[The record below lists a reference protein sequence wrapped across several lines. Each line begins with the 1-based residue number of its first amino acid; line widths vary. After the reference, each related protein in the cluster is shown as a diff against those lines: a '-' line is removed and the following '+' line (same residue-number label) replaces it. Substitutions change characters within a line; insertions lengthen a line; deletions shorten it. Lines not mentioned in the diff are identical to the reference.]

1 MVVPNSTSKTTPPA
15 FLLPYLEKYPI
26 QAGALLNTIYD
37 LTLSVGWIDTRLME
51 LGGWVVLIG
60 HKNKSDPLRAVLPL
74 PIHTTSLKPSSL
86 KSIFNALSKLEIENL
101 EKPFQKL
108 APTIDDLKSQIQIQS
123 SINESQDL
131 NMNINDDTQMQMQD
145 NQEEN
150 EKENQDQIML
160 DKETIY
166 TSIVTPDS
174 TVVYYKISKG
184 IKKPSDIPDE

>member
-1 MVVPNSTSKTTPPA
+1 MSPSRSPPS

-26 QAGALLNTIYD
+26 QAGALLTTIYD
-37 LTLSVGWIDTRLME
+37 LTLSVGWTDTRISE

-60 HKNKSDPLRAVLPL
+60 HKNKADPLRAVVPL

-86 KSIFNALSKLEIENL
+86 KAIFSALKSTSLADVPG
-101 EKPFQKL
+101 PFEKL
-108 APTIDDLKSQIQIQS
+108 APTMDDLKAQIV
-123 SINESQDL
+123 
-131 NMNINDDTQMQMQD
+131 
-145 NQEEN
+145 
-150 EKENQDQIML
+150 QDQHPAKDIEVSTQPQDSTDDQSMPTEDADQDDEAKIDL

>member
-1 MVVPNSTSKTTPPA
+1 MSISPPS

-26 QAGALLNTIYD
+26 QAGALLTTIYD
-37 LTLSVGWIDTRLME
+37 LTLSVGWIDTRIME

-60 HKNKSDPLRAVLPL
+60 HKNKSDPLRAIIPI
-74 PIHTTSLKPSSL
+74 PIHTTCLKPSSL
-86 KSIFNALSKLEIENL
+86 KSIFNQLKITLINDLPKPFENL
-101 EKPFQKL
+101 S
-108 APTIDDLKSQIQIQS
+108 PTINDLKNQIIQKNSSQSNLIK
-123 SINESQDL
+123 
-131 NMNINDDTQMQMQD
+131 NDDD
-145 NQEEN
+145 NISEKQNQKEE
-150 EKENQDQIML
+150 EEDEIIL